1 MMRQIKA
8 HKNTTMKKTLF
19 IAMIALL
26 TMPVLNSC
34 REEKEVEVETLAPDV
49 EDTNSDQGFDTNP
62 KSGDD
67 Q

>member
-1 MMRQIKA
+1 
-8 HKNTTMKKTLF
+8 MKKTLF

-62 KSGDD
+62 KSGDE